1 MLDGKPPPSK
11 PSYHFNHS
19 ITQSLNHSITQSLNH
34 SITQSLNHSITQS
47 LNHSITQSL
56 NHSITMC
63 GRYSIGNDIQQIGQE
78 LNVTLPPAFT
88 PRYNAAPSQ
97 ALPVVSNAQRQHV
110 SLYTWGIIPFWAKE
124 KGQRLINA
132 RAETVAEKSTFK
144 KSFRQRR
151 CLVLADGYYEWKKT
165 AEGKVPYRLVLH
177 DRHPF
182 VFAGIWDEH
191 ADQETGEVRNDFCI
205 ITTAASPGIA
215 HIHDR
220 MPVILSQEAW
230 EFWLADTEDY
240 AGLTDVLRPL
250 EDGQIEAYE
259 VSKRVNNVQNDD
271 EDLTRL
277 NSK

>member
-1 MLDGKPPPSK
+1 
-11 PSYHFNHS
+11 
-19 ITQSLNHSITQSLNH
+19 
-34 SITQSLNHSITQS
+34 
-47 LNHSITQSL
+47 
-56 NHSITMC
+56 MC

-97 ALPVVSNAQRQHV
+97 ALPVVSNAQRQQV
-110 SLYTWGIIPFWAKE
+110 AWYQWGIIPFWAKE

-151 CLVLADGYYEWKKT
+151 CLVFADGYYEWKKT
-165 AEGKVPYRLVLH
+165 PEGKVPHRLVLH
-177 DRHPF
+177 DRRPF

-191 ADQETGEVRNDFCI
+191 ADQNTGEVLHDFCI
-205 ITTAASPGIA
+205 ITTAASPSIA

-220 MPVILSQEAW
+220 MPVILLKETR

-240 AGLTDVLRPL
+240 AGLTDILRPL

-259 VSKRVNNVQNDD
+259 VSKRVNSVQNDD